1 MAKQHLLQNSLK
13 HTTLRS
19 RQLPEDLSEVLDLL
33 TFSTSTSTQG
43 TNAGQLEALGVFHD
57 NIQPIAHEISAFLDR
72 SAKDLVSLLQP
83 EQPNAGAGVTGIEI
97 AIAIDHL
104 PANAAR
110 LRTQIFANHQSL
122 VAQRGRLGRLILE
135 VVDGYATLSLRTLS
149 HSASDGGACGALQ
162 KGTLAK
168 ATYLA
173 LLAES
178 MRGKV
183 GVVRF
188 DALGEVYDEEAI
200 GALENYRVHL
210 TDTNLRLVARKRVVE
225 GELERYGAAGTDMV
239 GLVERYA
246 ALLREIESVGR
257 DIRRLGGTV

>member
-1 MAKQHLLQNSLK
+1 M
-13 HTTLRS
+13 
-19 RQLPEDLSEVLDLL
+19 LDLL
-33 TFSTSTSTQG
+33 TSPTSTNTESTS
-43 TNAGQLEALGVFHD
+43 AGLPEALSAFHD

-83 EQPNAGAGVTGIEI
+83 EQLGAGGGAGIE
-97 AIAIDHL
+97 IAIDHL

-110 LRTQIFANHQSL
+110 LRTQIFSNHQSL

-135 VVDGYATLSLRTLS
+135 VVDSYAALSLRTLS

-168 ATYLA
+168 ATYLG

-210 TDTNLRLVARKRVVE
+210 TDTNLRLVARKRVAE
-225 GELERYGAAGTDMV
+225 GELERYGAAGADMV
-239 GLVERYA
+239 GLVEKYA
-246 ALLREIESVGR
+246 ALLRGVESVGK